1 MIELPREGSRTTTGF
16 KTRLAILAAA
26 LVGCAPAARA
36 QEQVPLGEY
45 IFVHPGFKPETVS
58 LSLQESCFGTQFRF
72 AIVNRPHGSFLV
84 EARRGGRSPRRP
96 EGVAAVRRFL
106 AGVRNVRFRGTKCVS
121 ADEIQIVLDGLLR
134 SPPLG
139 KSSQVSQLFT
149 IRF

>member
-1 MIELPREGSRTTTGF
+1 MLPMIELPREGSRTTTGF

-72 AIVNRPHGSFLV
+72 AIVNRPPPG
-84 EARRGGRSPRRP
+84 RRRSRQTFPGGCPQRP
-96 EGVAAVRRFL
+96 FPGNQVRLCR
-106 AGVRNVRFRGTKCVS
+106 
-121 ADEIQIVLDGLLR
+121 
-134 SPPLG
+134 
-139 KSSQVSQLFT
+139 
-149 IRF
+149 